1 MNSNKKLIIIGAGG
15 HGRVCAEA
23 ASLSGYKEIAFLDD
37 KNVEELPVVGTL
49 NDIEKYT
56 GEYCFFVAI
65 GDNSLRKK
73 ILKNVKELGGELTS
87 IIHPFSNVSK
97 SAEIGEGTV
106 IMAGAVINP
115 GARICRGVIV
125 NTCSSVDHDC
135 VLKDFCH
142 IGVGAHL
149 AGTVIVG
156 ETSFVGAGTAVINNI
171 TIGDGVT
178 VGAGAAVVK
187 NLTETGT
194 YVGVPARKIK

>member
-23 ASLSGYKEIAFLDD
+23 ASLSGYSEIAFLDD
-37 KNVEELPVVGTL
+37 RKVEGLPVIGTL

-73 ILKNVKELGGELTS
+73 ILKNVKELGGELAS
-87 IIHPFSNVSK
+87 IIHPFSSVSK

-178 VGAGAAVVK
+178 IGAGAAVVK

>member
-37 KNVEELPVVGTL
+37 RKVEGLPVIGTL

-73 ILKNVKELGGELTS
+73 ILKNVKELGGELAS
-87 IIHPFSNVSK
+87 IIHPFSSVSK

-106 IMAGAVINP
+106 IMAGAVVQANAKI
-115 GARICRGVIV
+115 GDGVII

-135 VLKDFCH
+135 VVGNWTH
-142 IGVGAHL
+142 VAVGARL
-149 AGTVIVG
+149 AGSVKAGKSVLLGAGCVILNNLSV
-156 ETSFVGAGTAVINNI
+156 TDNCIVGAGSAVICNI
-171 TIGDGVT
+171 NDV
-178 VGAGAAVVK
+178 
-187 NLTETGT
+187 GT
-194 YVGVPARKIK
+194 YVGVPARRIK

>member
-23 ASLSGYKEIAFLDD
+23 ASLSGYSEIAFLDD
-37 KNVEELPVVGTL
+37 KNVEGLPVVGTL

-97 SAEIGEGTV
+97 NAKIGEGTV

>member
-37 KNVEELPVVGTL
+37 RKVEGLPVIGTL

-73 ILKNVKELGGELTS
+73 ILKNVKELGGELAS
-87 IIHPFSNVSK
+87 IIHPFSSVSK

-106 IMAGAVINP
+106 IMSGAVINS
-115 GARICRGVIV
+115 GAKIGRGVIV
-125 NTCSSVDHDC
+125 NTCSSADHDC
-135 VLKDFCH
+135 KLKDFCH

-149 AGTVIVG
+149 AGTVEIG
-156 ETSFVGAGTAVINNI
+156 EASFIGAGSAVINNI
-171 TIGDGVT
+171 TIGDGIT
-178 VGAGAAVVK
+178 VGAGAAVVH
-187 NLTETGT
+187 NLTEAGT
-194 YVGVPARKIK
+194 YVGVPARKIE